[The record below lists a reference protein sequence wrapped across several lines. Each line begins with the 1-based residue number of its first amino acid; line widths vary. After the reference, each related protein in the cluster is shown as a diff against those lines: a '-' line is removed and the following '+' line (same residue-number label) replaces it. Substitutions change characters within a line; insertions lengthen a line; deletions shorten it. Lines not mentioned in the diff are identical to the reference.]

1 MFPSLRKF
9 LDQDHERSI
18 ASMPPLRAGHVAADG
33 KPGDLQSRAS
43 GISQMRTQE
52 SLPSDAPGA
61 AVPAGASP
69 ALAKRVGWGL
79 LGSGLARFLVLAVCR
94 LMSRNLERRRGSPIL
109 KSRNGVVR
117 LWRIEK
123 FQDISW
129 LPEQPWV
136 LDDGV
141 RLDPDDPVLEFHIAG
156 DRFMQLLLTAH
167 WRAVVAQEFHSLVP
181 MLEPRDEV
189 ALVGSTILRRQV
201 TDFGASLRELPPGLH
216 RSLDTF
222 YRKLIL
228 LAFHPGGAKRVLLER
243 RPVVEAAISRREFC
257 RRYRSRG

>member
-61 AVPAGASP
+61 AVPTGASP

-141 RLDPDDPVLEFHIAG
+141 RLDPDDP
-156 DRFMQLLLTAH
+156 
-167 WRAVVAQEFHSLVP
+167 
-181 MLEPRDEV
+181 
-189 ALVGSTILRRQV
+189 
-201 TDFGASLRELPPGLH
+201 GLH